1 MKSFPTLFSPI
12 RIGSLEL
19 RNRLVMA
26 PMETCYASRDGIPTP
41 RSLAYYEARAKG
53 GVGLITLGAC
63 SIDERHREVLRTM
76 DFGRDEV
83 VEAHREL
90 TARVHAAGARIQPQL
105 VHPGPDGLAPHL
117 SGIPNVGP
125 SVIPSYLTGVPCRA
139 LELEDLPPIVEA
151 FARAA
156 VRVREAGYDGIEL
169 HAAHGY
175 MLLGSFLSPIRN
187 RRSDAYGGGTREG
200 RIRLL
205 VEVVRAIKRAT
216 GSALPI
222 TLRLSGYERTPGGRP
237 IHDTAQIA
245 PLLVAAGV
253 DAFHVSGG
261 VIDPWTTQMVA
272 GSQAGDAPNIGAA
285 ATLKQVVDVPV
296 IVVGRI
302 HDPVLAERL
311 LVEGRADLIAMGRPL
326 LADPELPNKARRGE
340 TDRIRPCISCE
351 CCIDSMEQGRAC
363 CAVNPR
369 TGREAELDA
378 ARASRAPTQ
387 RARRIVIL
395 GGGPAG
401 LEAACIATRR
411 GHRVTLYERGP
422 RLGGSLNAAAMVH
435 PDNERLLD
443 FLLREVARLGIDV
456 RLNAAPSV
464 PQIVGLGADA
474 VWVATGG
481 RWVAPSVAGADR
493 PHVWS
498 AATLRSLL
506 AGQLDADARRRLRPW
521 QRWGLRWLGPILA
534 RRLRPRDWRR
544 MALALPGAIPLG
556 REVVL
561 LGGDLAAIEVAEL
574 LAECGRRVCVVE
586 SGETIAPE
594 VGPKRRGEHMDRLDR
609 LGVSVHVGR
618 SARRI
623 TDREVILEDGRA
635 LRADSV
641 LIAGR
646 IESETSRVLALEGR
660 VPEVRALGDCTGL
673 GLIRKAMEDAARIA
687 GAS

>member
-1 MKSFPTLFSPI
+1 MTSFPTFFSPI

-26 PMETCYASRDGIPTP
+26 PMETSYASRDGIPTP
-41 RSLAYYEARAKG
+41 RSMAYYEARAKG

-83 VEAHREL
+83 VEAHRDL

-117 SGIPNVGP
+117 SGVPNLGP

-139 LELEDLPPIVEA
+139 LEQDELPPIVEA

-156 VRVREAGYDGIEL
+156 MRVRDAGYDGIEL

-175 MLLGSFLSPIRN
+175 MLLGSFLSPTRN
-187 RRSDAYGGGTREG
+187 RRTDEYGGGTREG

-205 VEVVRAIKRAT
+205 IEVVRAIKRAT
-216 GSALPI
+216 GPALPI

-237 IHDTAQIA
+237 IDDTARIA
-245 PLLVAAGV
+245 PRLVEAGV

-272 GSQAGDAPNIGAA
+272 GSRAGAAPNVGAA
-285 ATLKQVVDVPV
+285 RALKQVVDVPV

-311 LVEGRADLIAMGRPL
+311 LAEGAADLIAMGRPL
-326 LADPELPNKARRGE
+326 LADPELPSKARRGE

-363 CAVNPR
+363 CAVNAF
-369 TGREAELDA
+369 TGREAELD
-378 ARASRAPTQ
+378 PTPSP
-387 RARRIVIL
+387 RPKRILIL

-401 LEAACIATRR
+401 LEAARIATLR
-411 GHRVTLYERGP
+411 GHCVTLYERGP
-422 RLGGSLNAAAMVH
+422 RLGGSLVLAAMVH

-443 FLLREVARLGIDV
+443 FLLREVARLGIDM

-464 PQIVGLGADA
+464 EEILGLGADA

-481 RWVAPSVAGADR
+481 RWVAPSLAGRDL
-493 PHVWS
+493 PHVW
-498 AATLRSLL
+498 AAGSLRSTL
-506 AGQLDADARRRLRPW
+506 AGQPDAEARRRLRPW
-521 QRWGLRWLGPILA
+521 QRGGLRWLGPALA
-534 RRLRPRDWRR
+534 RLLRPRHWRR
-544 MALALPGAIPLG
+544 IALNLPWAIPLG

-561 LGGDLAAIEVAEL
+561 LGGDLAAIELAEL

-609 LGVSVHVGR
+609 LGVSVLAGR
-618 SARRI
+618 AARRI
-623 TDREVILEDGRA
+623 TEGEVILEDGRV

-646 IESETSRVLALEGR
+646 IEADPHLALALEGR
-660 VPEVRALGDCTGL
+660 VPEVQALGDCTGL

-687 GAS
+687 SAP

>member
-1 MKSFPTLFSPI
+1 MTSFPNLFSPI
-12 RIGSLEL
+12 RIGSLGL
-19 RNRLVMA
+19 RNRVVMA
-26 PMETCYASRDGIPTP
+26 PMETCYGSRDGIPTP
-41 RSLAYYEARAKG
+41 RSVAYYEARAKG

-83 VEAHREL
+83 VAAHREL

-117 SGIPNVGP
+117 SGIPNIGP
-125 SVIPSYLTGVPCRA
+125 SVMPSYLTGVPCRA
-139 LELEDLPPIVEA
+139 LEPGELPPIVEA

-156 VRVREAGYDGIEL
+156 GRIREAGYDGIEL

-175 MLLGSFLSPIRN
+175 MLLGSFLSPTRN
-187 RRSDAYGGGTREG
+187 RRSDEYAGRTQAG

-205 VEVVRAIKRAT
+205 VEVLRAIKGVT

-222 TLRLSGYERTPGGRP
+222 TLRISGYERTPGGRP
-237 IHDTAQIA
+237 IQDTAQIA
-245 PLLVAAGV
+245 PLLVEAGV

-272 GSQAGDAPNIGAA
+272 GSRAGEAPNAGAA
-285 ATLKQVVDVPV
+285 GALRQVVDVPV
-296 IVVGRI
+296 IVAGRI
-302 HDPVLAERL
+302 HDPFLAERL

-326 LADPELPNKARRGE
+326 LADPELPSKARRGE

-351 CCIDSMEQGRAC
+351 SCIDSMEQGRAS
-363 CAVNPR
+363 CAVNPF
-369 TGREAELDA
+369 TGREAELDLVPSP
-378 ARASRAPTQ
+378 RT
-387 RARRIVIL
+387 RRIVIL

-401 LEAACIATRR
+401 LEAARIATLR

-422 RLGGSLNAAAMVH
+422 RLGGSLIQAAVVH
-435 PDNERLLD
+435 PDNERFLD

-456 RLNAAPSV
+456 QLNVAPSV
-464 PQIVGLGADA
+464 SEIVRLGADA

-481 RWVAPSVAGADR
+481 RWVAPDIVGRDQ

-498 AATLRSLL
+498 AGSLRGLF
-506 AGQLDADARRRLRPW
+506 AGQLDLETRRRLRPW
-521 QRWGLRWLGPILA
+521 QRWGMRWLGSGLA
-534 RRLRPRDWRR
+534 RRLRPRHWRR

-574 LAECGRRVCVVE
+574 LAACGRRVCVVE
-586 SGETIAPE
+586 SGEAIAAE

-609 LGVSVHVGR
+609 LGVSVLVGR
-618 SARRI
+618 GVRQI
-623 TDREVILEDGRA
+623 TAREVILENGRA

-641 LIAGR
+641 LIAGQ
-646 IESETSRVLALEGR
+646 IEADPGLALALEGR
-660 VPEVRALGDCTGL
+660 VPEVQVMGDCTGL
-673 GLIRKAMEDAARIA
+673 GLIRKATEEAARIA
-687 GAS
+687 CAS